1 MQSIACIMA
10 DAKYCSGKTL
20 IIKIALQSLYL
31 LQVCALTTDNC
42 LAEVIANFAQ
52 IRANGFLMGIV
63 VILHNIVDF
72 PANLII
78 PVVCSEN

>member
-1 MQSIACIMA
+1 MIACIMA
-10 DAKYCSGKTL
+10 DGKFCTGKTL
-20 IIKIALQSLYL
+20 ITKIALQSLYL

-63 VILHNIVDF
+63 VILYYIVFF
-72 PANLII
+72 PNLLV
-78 PVVCSEN
+78 PK